1 MSKEYVRIALLICQ
15 SQLKKLES
23 KQKAASANKNE
34 AKFAYEEEE
43 D

>member
-1 MSKEYVRIALLICQ
+1 MRRALLISP